1 MTVKFLDLAGQYE
14 SLKKEIDEAIVSVF
28 KSAQFIKGEEVK
40 KFEKAFSQYCGCD
53 HCIGCA
59 NGTDALT
66 YLLKA
71 MDLKKGSTVI
81 IPANTFIATAEAVLA
96 NGLKVKFAD
105 IDEDYNISVKS
116 VKKLIDSNVSAII
129 AVHLYGNPAK
139 LDELKKVADEHG
151 LKLVEDAAQA
161 HGAEINGKRVG
172 SLADG
177 ATFSFYPGKVLGA
190 AGDAGAVTV
199 NDEKLEKKVRMLCD
213 HGRAEKYFHVSA
225 GANSRLDSIQAAVL
239 NVKLKHLEKWIKRR
253 NEVAKMYLD
262 LLKDVENIKLPLTSP
277 EVRHAWH
284 LFVIRSKQRDKLIE
298 NLKKEGIQC
307 GIHYPLSLPQ
317 QPVFKEHLDYC
328 VDYRAVAWSTEY
340 VSLPIG
346 EHITDEMVLAV
357 VSKIKKYI

>member
-1 MTVKFLDLAGQYE
+1 MKVKFLDLAGQYE
-14 SLKKEIDEAIVSVF
+14 FLKKDIDEAVVSVF

-71 MDLKKGSTVI
+71 MNLKKGSTVI
-81 IPANTFIATAEAVLA
+81 VPANTFIATAEAVVA

-116 VKKLIDSNVSAII
+116 VEKLIDSNVSAII

-139 LDELKKVADEHG
+139 LDELRKIADNHG

-161 HGAEINGKRVG
+161 HGAEICGKKVG

-177 ATFSFYPGKVLGA
+177 AAFSFYPGKVLGA

-213 HGRAEKYFHVSA
+213 HGRSEKYFHVSV
-225 GANSRLDSIQAAVL
+225 GTNSRLDSIQAAVL
-239 NVKLKHLEKWIKRR
+239 NVKLRHLEKWVERR

-262 LLKDVENIKLPLTSP
+262 LLKDVKNIELPLTRP

-284 LFVIRSKQRDKLIE
+284 LFVIRSKQRDRLIE

-328 VDYRAVAWSTEY
+328 MDYRAVAWSAEY

-346 EHITDEMVLAV
+346 EHITEEMVLSV
-357 VSKIKKYI
+357 VSKIKKYT